1 MYAAM
6 HGAGRLL
13 KGEESHARSRY
24 EEDVMVNNHTAIWGS
39 FWQDGQWGYACCHQF
54 NKNSYC
60 LGEVRRLPGR
70 GAQGL
75 STRPSG
81 PAGSTSCLTSLL
93 RSFLLNRRLQR
104 TAQPAS

>member
-60 LGEVRRLPGR
+60 LGEVR
-70 GAQGL
+70 
-75 STRPSG
+75 S
-81 PAGSTSCLTSLL
+81 
-93 RSFLLNRRLQR
+93 
-104 TAQPAS
+104 ASAPCRQVELAAHHASHTC